1 MKALLTALAVVAC
14 GTAVADPVGQRT
26 PNGGF
31 EYYSNHH
38 PNQGTVENGCIL
50 PWRYAGFPTLGY
62 NPKRIDMGDATE
74 FVDCKIP
81 HVKKVHHQP
90 APVVVPAPAPAP
102 APMPA
107 PVPAPAPA
115 MDPVPVPLPIRE

>member
-1 MKALLTALAVVAC
+1 MKTLLTALAVVA
-14 GTAVADPVGQRT
+14 GGSAFAAEPVGQRT

-62 NPKRIDMGDATE
+62 NPKRIDMGDVTE

-81 HVKKVHHQP
+81 QVRKVRHHHHH
-90 APVVVPAPAPAP
+90 APVVV
-102 APMPA
+102 PA

-115 MDPVPVPLPIRE
+115 PVPAPVVEQQPLPVRE